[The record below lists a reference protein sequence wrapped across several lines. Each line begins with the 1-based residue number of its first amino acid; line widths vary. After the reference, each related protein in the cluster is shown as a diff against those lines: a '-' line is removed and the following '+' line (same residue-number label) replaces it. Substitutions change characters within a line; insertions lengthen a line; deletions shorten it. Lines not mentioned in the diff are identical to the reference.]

1 MKIAIDGMHCQACVQ
16 RVRKA
21 LEKVAGAEVQQVDI
35 GSATVAIALSQEAVV
50 LEAIRKAGYQP
61 KTPET

>member
-21 LEKVAGAEVQQVDI
+21 LEKVDGARVEHVQVGSAEVAVEP
-35 GSATVAIALSQEAVV
+35 VREAAV
-50 LEAIRKAGYQP
+50 LEAIQKAGYEPHQAG
-61 KTPET
+61 

>member
-21 LEKVAGAEVQQVDI
+21 LEKVEGAEVQQVDV
-35 GSATVAIALSQEAVV
+35 GLATVAVAPAKEAAV
-50 LEAIRKAGYQP
+50 LEAIRKAGYEP
-61 KTPET
+61 HATE